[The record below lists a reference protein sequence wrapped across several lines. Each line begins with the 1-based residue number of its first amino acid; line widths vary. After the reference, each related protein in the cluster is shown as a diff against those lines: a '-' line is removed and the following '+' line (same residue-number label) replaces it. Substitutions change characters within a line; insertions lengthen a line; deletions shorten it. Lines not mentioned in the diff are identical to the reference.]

1 MDFEA
6 YGPSPRR
13 NSGLRR
19 LESKPVPLPRP
30 APVYPKAYNVSPML
44 DSGRRRTESRYI
56 KELGKPRIKIS
67 HRRGCEYHKRSA
79 YGAQHFDQTLNPGL
93 LDAERVYNGRS
104 NNKISYSNVRDLI
117 PKRKEVDT
125 FSDSEDERSRPLS
138 VGFSFN
144 FFDPYEKS
152 QKIFAQIS
160 STSLGRGRIR
170 GPKSIDGN
178 ESKAYSESIIDVLS
192 SRYVDISDP
201 GQSCRAELSSQP
213 QAREPERGLQP
224 LLTWM

>member
-6 YGPSPRR
+6 YRPSRR
-13 NSGLRR
+13 RDSGLRR

-56 KELGKPRIKIS
+56 KEPGKPRIKIS

-93 LDAERVYNGRS
+93 LDTERIYNGRS
-104 NNKISYSNVRDLI
+104 NDGVLFR
-117 PKRKEVDT
+117 KRSVAKFKHVDAA
-125 FSDSEDERSRPLS
+125 FSSDSEDERSRLPS
-138 VGFSFN
+138 VGFAFN
-144 FFDPYEKS
+144 FFDPYENS
-152 QKIFAQIS
+152 QRSFAQIS

-213 QAREPERGLQP
+213 QARASERGLQP